1 MDPEREDK
9 SDMVEDTKPK
19 KLGKR
24 KNIVYDPNERKTV
37 KADPL
42 ENKKASIVKSTE
54 VMGIKKVEV
63 KKRAFKSFSHPDKKL
78 KSIQKDAREN
88 QKLTRKAKKDVQIL
102 LTQDEGY
109 LEAEGVEKTYNYTQE
124 KIKKEVDLNTQKRI
138 FNLKLTQFGPYY
150 CQYNREG
157 SNMLIAGQKGH
168 LAVINAFTHKL
179 VSEINVQETIRDI
192 KFIADDMFA
201 VAQKKY
207 LYIYDSQGIELHNL
221 RCFKDVEKLE
231 YLPYHFLLVN
241 SSRNGIM
248 AWQDISTGEIVIEHP
263 SKLGKAT
270 AMRQNPY
277 NAIVHTGYSNGQVA
291 LWSPNIT
298 KPLVRMLCHQGAVTS
313 VCVDYTGRY
322 MVTTGMDSK
331 MNVWDLRTYKL
342 FSSYYTPT
350 PASSLDI
357 SQKGLVSVGMRS
369 GVHIWKDV
377 FVQKQKRQYMRE
389 HYIGMGYDLCMH

>member
-63 KKRAFKSFSHPDKKL
+63 KKRAFKSFSVFLYYSRFSHPLSSPQHPDKKL

-124 KIKKEVDLNTQKRI
+124 KIKKELDLNTQKRI

-168 LAVINAFTHKL
+168 LAVVCSSFGDWTQQINAFTHKL

-207 LYIYDSQGIELHNL
+207 LPPASSHLLDTYTSTTVKELNFTI
-221 RCFKDVEKLE
+221 CVASKT
-231 YLPYHFLLVN
+231 
-241 SSRNGIM
+241 SRNLNICPITSSWSIVLEMESWPGRIFR
-248 AWQDISTGEIVIEHP
+248 QVYQSSSERDPVGEIVIEHP

-277 NAIVHTGYSNGQVA
+277 NAIVHTGYSNGTSP
-291 LWSPNIT
+291 LLIGGWSRSGR
-298 KPLVRMLCHQGAVTS
+298 PLVTQYYQATGSNVMSPGSCYLC
-313 VCVDYTGRY
+313 VC
-322 MVTTGMDSK
+322 
-331 MNVWDLRTYKL
+331 
-342 FSSYYTPT
+342 
-350 PASSLDI
+350 
-357 SQKGLVSVGMRS
+357 
-369 GVHIWKDV
+369 
-377 FVQKQKRQYMRE
+377 
-389 HYIGMGYDLCMH
+389 